1 MKKLINKVFGVNI
14 YATSKN
20 VQGRKSSGI
29 EDESGYKNWA
39 YNKPLTNGGWRAD
52 PY

>member
-29 EDESGYKNWA
+29 EDISDFKH
-39 YNKPLTNGGWRAD
+39 WRVRMPNNCID
-52 PY
+52 HF

>member
-20 VQGRKSSGI
+20 VQGRKSSGV
-29 EDESGYKNWA
+29 EDWSGYNHWA
-39 YNKPLTNGGWRAD
+39 QPIPARSGGGKETN
-52 PY
+52 

>member
-20 VQGRKSSGI
+20 VQGRKSSGV
-29 EDESGYKNWA
+29 EDFAGYNHWA
-39 YNKPLTNGGWRAD
+39 ERLPDGYNKTLH
-52 PY
+52 